1 MTMLRGFFHDMTAAC
16 ADILEEYVER
26 GGDGGLTLNTLRTTY
41 VLPVDEP
48 ESPEML
54 ERRVKEEQQPTD
66 GASVGVG
73 KIRRGGETLR

>member
-1 MTMLRGFFHDMTAAC
+1 MTMLRGFFYDMTAATC

-26 GGDGGLTLNTLRTTY
+26 GGDGG